1 MNDRCG
7 ISLGFPDVPN
17 YPEIKY
23 NNSTDG
29 KVYVETEKRMGGLPW
44 WKIGRGFEMRCFTFG
59 EKGLYVDGDGGGDT
73 DGLERGQAYVW
84 NSIVET
90 YWRTL

>member
-7 ISLGFPDVPN
+7 ILQGFPDVPN

-29 KVYVETEKRMGGLPW
+29 KAYVEAEKRMGKVPC
-44 WKIGRGFEMRCFTFG
+44 WKIGQGFEMRCFTFG

-73 DGLERGQAYVW
+73 DGLERSQAYVW